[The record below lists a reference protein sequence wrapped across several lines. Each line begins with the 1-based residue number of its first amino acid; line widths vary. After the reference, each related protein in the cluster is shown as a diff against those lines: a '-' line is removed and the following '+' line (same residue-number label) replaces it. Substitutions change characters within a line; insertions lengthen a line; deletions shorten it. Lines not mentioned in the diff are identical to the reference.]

1 MKIIVCGAGS
11 VGKSIVGYLSHGN
24 NDIIVIDNNQTNLD
38 ELSKEYEVQA
48 ILGMASHPEVLE
60 KAGAKDTD
68 LILAVTNSDE
78 VNMVICQVAYSVF
91 NIQTKI
97 ARIDAQGYLDP
108 VWTTLYNDGHL
119 PIDLIISPDIEISKA
134 IHRILKIPGALDVID
149 IANDKLCLLAFRC
162 HEDCPLL
169 QTSIVDLGRIAPE
182 LDISILSIVRNGKN
196 FVPHNDDVIEKD
208 DDVYFL
214 VKSEEIED
222 AIHAFGMERP
232 ANEKI
237 IIFGGNQISKDLA
250 DRIEKDDNILSCKI
264 IEENLEQAKELAQ
277 SLDNVVVIH
286 GAMMSDVILSE
297 AGIDNVDVSVA
308 VTSKDKDNLLASLI
322 AKASNVKS
330 TIALVNSS
338 SYDNLI
344 DNIGDN
350 ILVDRSSV
358 TISIILK
365 ELRKVKINEAYSLGR
380 GFGEIWELKIDNDN
394 INLGKSISYLSLP
407 KNSKICAIVRGK
419 DIIYPNDKEKII
431 NDDLLILFVS
441 SNEIKKVEKIFS

>member
-38 ELSKEYEVQA
+38 ELSKEYEVQS

-60 KAGAKDTD
+60 KAGAKDAD

-97 ARIDAQGYLDP
+97 ARIDAQDYLDP

-134 IHRILKIPGALDVID
+134 IYRILKIPGALDAID
-149 IANDKLCLLAFRC
+149 IANNEITLLAFRC
-162 HEDCPLL
+162 GNGCPLV
-169 QTSIVDLGRIAPE
+169 QTSIVDLERIAPE
-182 LDISILSIVRNGKN
+182 LDVSIVSIIRDGKS
-196 FVPHNDDVIEKD
+196 FVPNNDDIIEKG

-214 VKSEEIED
+214 VRHEEIED

-250 DRIEKDDNILSCKI
+250 NKIEKDDNILSCKI
-264 IEENLEQAKELAQ
+264 IEENVEQAQALAS

-297 AGIDNVDVSVA
+297 AGIENADVSVA
-308 VTSKDKDNLLASLI
+308 VTTKDKDNLLASLI
-322 AKASNVKS
+322 AKANNVNY
-330 TIALVNSS
+330 TIALVNSR
-338 SYDNLI
+338 SYDKLI

-358 TISIILK
+358 TISVILK
-365 ELRKVKINEAYSLGR
+365 ELRKVKIREAYSLGR
-380 GFGEIWELKIDNDN
+380 GFGEIWELKIDDNN
-394 INLGKSISYLSLP
+394 INLDKIIKDLNLP

-419 DIIYPNDKEKII
+419 DIIYPKDKEKII
-431 NDDLLILFVS
+431 KDDLLVLFVS